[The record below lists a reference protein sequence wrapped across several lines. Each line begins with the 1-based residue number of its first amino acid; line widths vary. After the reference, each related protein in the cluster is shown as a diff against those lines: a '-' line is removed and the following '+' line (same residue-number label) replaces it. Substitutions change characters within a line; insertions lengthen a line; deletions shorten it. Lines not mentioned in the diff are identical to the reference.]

1 MPKPRKPSRSRRRRS
16 GRPPLPSPAAP
27 MPSRPIEPSVSDE
40 ALETAPAEQ
49 ASTVQSRLARRARY
63 RAEDPVVDRSA
74 RRQMTED
81 YAYVMKDLRRIVVL
95 ATAIIV
101 AIIVLSFFLP

>member
-1 MPKPRKPSRSRRRRS
+1 
-16 GRPPLPSPAAP
+16 
-27 MPSRPIEPSVSDE
+27 MPSRPVEPPASDE
-40 ALETAPAEQ
+40 ALVGSPPVEEAL
-49 ASTVQSRLARRARY
+49 TVQSRIARRARY

-81 YAYVMKDLRRIVVL
+81 YAYVMKDMRRIVVL

-101 AIIVLSFFLP
+101 AIIILSFFLP